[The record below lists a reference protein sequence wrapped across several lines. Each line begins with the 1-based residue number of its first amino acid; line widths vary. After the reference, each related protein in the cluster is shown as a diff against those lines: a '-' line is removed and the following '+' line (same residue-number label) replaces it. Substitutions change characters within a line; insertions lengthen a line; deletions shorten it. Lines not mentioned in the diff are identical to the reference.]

1 MAGLT
6 MEQLQKMGAVPVAQ
20 TGVGFTL
27 EQLQQQSIDPKE
39 ELYKKSAE
47 INKPWFKAKPTDT
60 SLMAGA
66 KAAGNIIPSAY
77 QLGKGIV
84 SAVTSPV
91 QTAKS
96 VWNIAEGTGIYL
108 GEKANEMLGRQ
119 SNISPEYTKK
129 KDIAKEVG
137 NALLDR
143 YGSLDALS
151 ATATNDPFGFATD
164 ILGLVAGGEGL
175 LAKVGIVS
183 KVRTGEAISKVAQ
196 EATNIAK
203 DTKNIAAEG
212 ARAISSTNTPAEALG
227 QVLQGTPADIPKG
240 KAALGA
246 IEIKGIKKFS
256 ELGSKI
262 DEKIKTLSSEVDTD
276 LLKDKTIK
284 RLDELKTELK
294 TKAGNIVTDN
304 YVEKAL
310 NHLDELYGK
319 IGDIAKQADIK
330 DLIVRAKNKGLT
342 SYDINN
348 IAREYGIEFGS
359 KAFSKMGD
367 ALTSVNAQL
376 YEKVRSGL
384 KDVARSGISGKVAK
398 EKDLLISNL
407 YNTKRLIQKN
417 IDAVAKL
424 TQKAEKMG
432 LGRQAIRAI
441 SKAADVF
448 TLGGFRA
455 LRELFIQS
463 NIGRKTM
470 NWLDIEKALEKNLKI
485 IEKAGDKID
494 SGWKPSSKTFNLLKG
509 KGGLSIQDVSKKGSP
524 TVGKTV
530 VSKESPLI
538 QEARKYK
545 SAEEFVKA
553 QTNAFHGT
561 SYGEFDKFDI
571 AKRGTGADETLG
583 YGDYGNGFY
592 FTKNKADA
600 IGYSKAGS
608 GNNPTVM
615 NVSLRNK
622 KPFDMEKAGNVD
634 REMMKIAKEKGT
646 NLVGLTDK
654 DIANA
659 YKRAGVSE
667 KEYDLYRELSTSM
680 DDNWGDWDIAEKL
693 KNEGYDS
700 LIAPNGEITIFDAE
714 NILTKSQLTDIWNKS
729 QPLQEGVKKISV
741 ADRLKKIKHE
751 ELGTMSD
758 FTDFVDGTY
767 KLTAQEAKQ
776 LLGEVT
782 SIAKRHGIKIPKTKE
797 SLANA
802 FDKILEKL
810 KYKK

>member
-60 SLMAGA
+60 PLMAGA
-66 KAAGNIIPSAY
+66 KAAGNLIPSAY

-96 VWNIAEGTGIYL
+96 VWNIAEGTGTYL
-108 GEKANEMLGRQ
+108 GEKANEKLGRQ
-119 SNISPEYTKK
+119 SNTSPEDTQK

-137 NALLDR
+137 NVLLDR

-175 LAKVGIVS
+175 LAKAGIVS
-183 KVRTGEAISKVAQ
+183 KVRTGEVISKVAQ

-246 IEIKGIKKFS
+246 IETKGIKKFS

-262 DEKIKTLSSEVDTD
+262 EEKIKTLSSEVDTE

-348 IAREYGIEFGS
+348 IAREYGIEFGN

-524 TVGKTV
+524 AVGKTAN
-530 VSKESPLI
+530 PLI
-538 QEARKYK
+538 QEARKLYHVSDNPNLKINKDYQPKQGQLGKGLYVTKDPEIWQGGQIGKRPYVYEIDASNLKIADNYPSRTELIEWGSKNGYYK
-545 SAEEFVKA
+545 KDF
-553 QTNAFHGT
+553 
-561 SYGEFDKFDI
+561 
-571 AKRGTGADETLG
+571 L
-583 YGDYGNGFY
+583 
-592 FTKNKADA
+592 
-600 IGYSKAGS
+600 
-608 GNNPTVM
+608 
-615 NVSLRNK
+615 K
-622 KPFDMEKAGNVD
+622 KPNGEYVLGSDGKP
-634 REMMKIAKEKGT
+634 MKIWQETPK
-646 NLVGLTDK
+646 
-654 DIANA
+654 
-659 YKRAGVSE
+659 
-667 KEYDLYRELSTSM
+667 
-680 DDNWGDWDIAEKL
+680 AEKL
-693 KNEGYDS
+693 MTYKDPMTGSKMSGLEQEYLKSKGYDGVSASYSPDGEQS
-700 LIAPNGEITIFDAE
+700 LIFNYDKVKLKP
-714 NILTKSQLTDIWNKS
+714 KS
-729 QPLQEGVKKISV
+729 QPPQEGVKKSESV
-741 ADRLKKIKHE
+741 GLMRDAIRSDTKQYIKFLEKKLGDGKLSVEKYTQLDKRMETLKKVLKRI
-751 ELGTMSD
+751 
-758 FTDFVDGTY
+758 
-767 KLTAQEAKQ
+767 EAKKFTEEQ
-776 LLGEVT
+776 
-782 SIAKRHGIKIPKTKE
+782 
-797 SLANA
+797 
-802 FDKILEKL
+802 
-810 KYKK
+810 YKKLQSYINKFKK